1 VIVLSRSG
9 TAPSLPASV
18 TVRKVDYDSVESLT
32 TAIKGADALVSA
44 VGFGGLVGQKKIV
57 DAAVAAG
64 VQRIIPSEFGQNT
77 TLPEFRTLPVFSPK
91 IELQE
96 YLKKVHAES
105 GVTYT
110 VVATGPFLD
119 WGLEEPYRFLLG
131 SLKERK
137 VEIYDGGDKLFSA
150 TTVADVGKG
159 VAGILRHPEETKN
172 RAVCF
177 ESAVV
182 SQNQILRIAQQLT
195 PGVEW
200 SVTQSSTDE
209 VREKVLAKYA
219 SGGFDEEV
227 VVLMIK
233 VSIFNAGFPTAFKQ
247 TDNDLV
253 GIKVISDEELK
264 SIVKSNL

>member
-1 VIVLSRSG
+1 VIVLSRSDS
-9 TAPSLPASV
+9 TPNLPADV

-32 TAIKGADALVSA
+32 VALKGTDAIISA
-44 VGFGGLVGQKKIV
+44 VGFGGFVGQKKIV

-64 VQRIIPSEFGQNT
+64 VQRIIPSEFGHDT
-77 TLPEFRTLPVFSPK
+77 TLPAFRTLPVFNPK

-119 WGLEEPYRFLLG
+119 WGLEDPHNFLLG

-137 VEIYDGGDKLFSA
+137 VEIYDDGDKLFSA
-150 TTVADVGKG
+150 TTVADIGKG

-172 RAVCF
+172 RVVRI
-177 ESAVV
+177 ESARV
-182 SQNQILRIAQQLT
+182 SQNQLLRIAQELT

-200 SVTQSSTDE
+200 SITQSSTDE
-209 VREKVLAKYA
+209 VRERAFAKL
-219 SGGFDEEV
+219 SEGGFDV
-227 VVLMIK
+227 DVAISMIK
-233 VSIFNAGFPTAFKQ
+233 VSIFNTGFPTVFEQ
-247 TDNDLV
+247 LDNDLV
-253 GIKVISDEELK
+253 GVKVIPDEELR